1 MARYRTTLH
10 LWVYSVNRNK
20 VMEKF
25 TLDLSKPGQVMTID
39 QAVNLRD
46 YGLGIKED
54 RVFLEVFDTEQ
65 YDGWMPTVA
74 GMQAVQRRLELTA
87 PSKPVVVDPDD
98 IPTPEQVHAYI
109 VETLASIREG
119 RPRPDERGLDPTDMP
134 TESLEPPESS
144 KPTPG
149 NLGEI
154 LKEELPEY
162 LKGLPEHA
170 GGPDADIPF

>member
-1 MARYRTTLH
+1 
-10 LWVYSVNRNK
+10 
-20 VMEKF
+20 MEKF

-74 GMQAVQRRLELTA
+74 GMQVVQRRLELIA

-119 RPRPDERGLDPTDMP
+119 RPRPDERGLDPTNMP
-134 TESLEPPESS
+134 TESLEPPESP

-154 LKEELPEY
+154 IEDALPEY
-162 LKGLPEHA
+162 LKGLPEHE
-170 GGPDADIPF
+170 GTDAEGTPF

>member
-1 MARYRTTLH
+1 MIDRK
-10 LWVYSVNRNK
+10 K

-25 TLDLSKPGQVMTID
+25 TLDLSKPGQMMTID

-74 GMQAVQRRLELTA
+74 GMQVVQRRLKLSV
-87 PSKPVVVDPDD
+87 PPKPVMVDPDD

-134 TESLEPPESS
+134 TEQPLPIVES
-144 KPTPG
+144 KPEPG
-149 NLGEI
+149 NLGKVIEDA
-154 LKEELPEY
+154 LPEY